1 MKNIKTLLFLTLV
14 ITSTVA
20 SAANPAP
27 NRCLAQPSSK
37 KYISSAFG
45 AYPRKVI
52 FECNYLCNAENKI
65 YTVNAITNV
74 TIRNT
79 DEDAKKTVCQGVV
92 VKKSSYG
99 YEFDKVVSF
108 YAPETN
114 LKEIKKWAYDNIN
127 FNPKYNALEKAK
139 LAQLK
144 ILIVNAGS
152 AYIAGGIS
160 GSAATKYFITA
171 GTAMSKI
178 AAGLPMNPKKLDEAI
193 KNLSAPKSISVNQ
206 SKNLVDTFIR
216 TNASWRIPPAN

>member
-20 SAANPAP
+20 TAASPAANK
-27 NRCLAQPSSK
+27 CLAQPSSK

-45 AYPRKVI
+45 AYPRRVI

-65 YTVNAITNV
+65 YTVNAITNIV
-74 TIRNT
+74 IRNT
-79 DEDAKKTVCQGVV
+79 DEDAKRTVCQGVV
-92 VKKSSYG
+92 VKKSAYG
-99 YEFDKVVSF
+99 YELDRVVSF

-127 FNPKYNALEKAK
+127 FNPKNNALEKAK

-144 ILIVNAGS
+144 ILVVNAGS
-152 AYIAGGIS
+152 AYIAAGIS
-160 GSAATKYFITA
+160 GSASTKYFINA
-171 GTAMSKI
+171 GVAMSKI
-178 AAGLPMNPKKLDEAI
+178 AEGLPMNPKKLDEAI
-193 KNLSAPKSISVNQ
+193 QKLSGPKSITVNQ
-206 SKNLVDTFIR
+206 SKNLVDSFIR

>member
-1 MKNIKTLLFLTLV
+1 MKNITKLLFLTLV
-14 ITSTVA
+14 ITSTAVSA
-20 SAANPAP
+20 SSPTRNK
-27 NRCLAQPSSK
+27 CLAQPSSK

-74 TIRNT
+74 MISNM
-79 DEDAKKTVCQGVV
+79 DQDAKRTVCQGVV
-92 VKKSSYG
+92 VKKTSYG
-99 YEFDKVVSF
+99 YEFDRVVSF

-114 LKEIKKWAYDNIN
+114 LKEIKKWAFDNIN
-127 FNPKYNALEKAK
+127 LNPKYNALEKAK

-152 AYIAGGIS
+152 AYIAAGIS
-160 GSAATKYFITA
+160 GPAATKYFINA
-171 GTAMSKI
+171 GVAMSKI
-178 AAGLPMNPKKLDEAI
+178 AEGLPMNPKKLDEAI
-193 KNLSAPKSISVNQ
+193 QKLSGSRSISVNQ
-206 SKNLVDTFIR
+206 SKNLVDSFIR